1 MASFRSSAAYRIA
14 VTYTVICA
22 WTILLLGAGTWYV
35 ADREI
40 RRERDLDIVGE
51 LDRISQGSRRTN
63 LKTAL
68 RQIQTERADGR
79 FKYALFDSKRRRVG
93 GNLEISRP
101 GLGFQN
107 LMLASADDAEQSV
120 RIGAIDLADGTRLAV
135 ASDASELDEARKRI
149 LLPFLAAFCSLLA
162 VNVIGGFW
170 LRRYLVNRLKPI
182 TATADAIVTGDI
194 EWRVPVASD
203 GDEFDEAGRAFN
215 LMLDRIAGLMENL
228 RQVSSDIAHDLR
240 KPLIRLLLQTDRLGR
255 TDGAEQR
262 VLELGD
268 EMLML
273 FTSIL
278 RIAEVEGGGLER
290 SFERVELSALMEE
303 VAESFAPALV
313 DSGHAMDWVIE
324 PDLEINGNRELLAQL
339 ATNLLDNARI
349 HTPAGTAIQLNLE
362 SEMNVLRLSVEDN
375 GPGVAEAELPKLL
388 QRFFRSEASRTTAGN
403 GLGLSLV
410 AAVAHAHGGEV
421 SVENAAPGLRIVVT
435 LPRSDS

>member
-22 WTILLLGAGTWYV
+22 WTILLLGAGTWFV

-40 RRERDLDIVGE
+40 RRERDQDITAE
-51 LDRISQGSRRTN
+51 LDRIARGPGWEN
-63 LKTAL
+63 AKAAL
-68 RQIQTERADGR
+68 RQIQVERGDGR
-79 FKYALFDSKRRRVG
+79 FGYALFDARGRQIG
-93 GNLEISRP
+93 GDADLPRP
-101 GLGFQN
+101 RSGFE
-107 LMLASADDAEQSV
+107 SASV
-120 RIGAIDLADGTRLAV
+120 RDDKGRQRSIRIGTIVLADGTRLAV
-135 ASDASELDEARKRI
+135 ASDHSELEEVKKKI
-149 LLPFLAAFCSLLA
+149 LVPFLAAFCSLLA
-162 VNVIGGFW
+162 INVLGGLW
-170 LRRYLVNRLKPI
+170 LRSYLLNRLKPI

-194 EWRVPVASD
+194 EWRVPVASE
-203 GDEFDEAGRAFN
+203 GDEFDAAGRAFN

-290 SFERVELSALMEE
+290 SFELIELSALMEE

-313 DSGHAMDWVIE
+313 DSDHAMDWIIE
-324 PDLEINGNRELLAQL
+324 PDIDIVGNRELLAQL

-349 HTPAGTAIQLNLE
+349 HTPAGTEILLRLE
-362 SEMNVLRLSVEDN
+362 SEMTTLRLSVEDN
-375 GPGVAEAELPKLL
+375 GPGVSEEERPKLL
-388 QRFFRSEASRTTAGN
+388 QRFYRSEASRTTPGN

-410 AAVAHAHGGEV
+410 AAVARAHGGSV
-421 SVENAAPGLRIVVT
+421 SVESADPGLRIVVT
-435 LPRSDS
+435 LPRSGG